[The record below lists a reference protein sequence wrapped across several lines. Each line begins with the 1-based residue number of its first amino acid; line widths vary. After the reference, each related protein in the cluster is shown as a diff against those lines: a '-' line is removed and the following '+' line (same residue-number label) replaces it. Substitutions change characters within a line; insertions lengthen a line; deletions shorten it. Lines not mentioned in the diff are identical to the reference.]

1 MDVPQLL
8 LLTFLVLLHR
18 AMGDDIVTEVVG
30 AEGRSVTFLI
40 HHLDGEAAAW
50 SFDDVAIVTV
60 IFRDPPGV
68 VFLDKKYKT
77 RFTFSEQGRAL
88 TISQLRME
96 DAGTYSLQNSEGKS
110 TFTLQVYRELAE
122 PRVSC
127 EAQNCSGG
135 GCRYALRC
143 SAPGPGLGSVSYG
156 WSEGEQ
162 PRGEGPTVLLEE
174 SPPHGSVSLTCR
186 ARNPVS
192 NSSVTV
198 WPGHLCAASASAPLP
213 AIVAC
218 ALAVTGVVV
227 LLVAVF
233 YCRSRG
239 WRMFPLS
246 AAEATDTGPRQE
258 LTTVYAQ
265 VNPWQQN
272 VPNATRDNPRGEN
285 STTIYATV
293 KAPAQTDDEK
303 MGSTVLGGQEVEEK
317 SIYSLVV

>member
-1 MDVPQLL
+1 
-8 LLTFLVLLHR
+8 
-18 AMGDDIVTEVVG
+18 
-30 AEGRSVTFLI
+30 
-40 HHLDGEAAAW
+40 
-50 SFDDVAIVTV
+50 
-60 IFRDPPGV
+60 
-68 VFLDKKYKT
+68 
-77 RFTFSEQGRAL
+77 
-88 TISQLRME
+88 
-96 DAGTYSLQNSEGKS
+96 KS

-156 WSEGEQ
+156 WSQGEQ

-174 SPPHGSVSLTCR
+174 SPPGGSVSLTCR

-198 WPGHLCAASASAPLP
+198 SPGHLCAGNTTHPLPTASASAPLA
-213 AIVAC
+213 AIVAG
-218 ALAVTGVVV
+218 ALAVTGVVA
-227 LLVAVF
+227 LLATVF

-239 WRMFPLS
+239 WRMFRLS
-246 AAEATDTGPRQE
+246 AAEATDTGPRQD

-272 VPNATRDNPRGEN
+272 VPNTTRDNPRGEN

>member
-8 LLTFLVLLHR
+8 LLTFLVLHR

-30 AEGRSVTFLI
+30 AEGKSVTFHIQDLP
-40 HHLDGEAAAW
+40 GNVAVW
-50 SFDDVAIVTV
+50 SFDNAPIVTV
-60 IFRDPPGV
+60 KFGEPPV
-68 VFLDKKYKT
+68 ALFSNNKYET

-96 DAGTYSLQNSEGKS
+96 DAGTYSARSGFIDS
-110 TFTLQVYRELAE
+110 IYTLQVYRELAE

-156 WSEGEQ
+156 WGGGEHA
-162 PRGEGPTVLLEE
+162 RG
-174 SPPHGSVSLTCR
+174 SP
-186 ARNPVS
+186 
-192 NSSVTV
+192 
-198 WPGHLCAASASAPLP
+198 SASAPRT
-213 AIVAC
+213 AIVAG
-218 ALAVTGVVV
+218 ALAVTGVAV

-239 WRMFPLS
+239 WRMFRLS
-246 AAEATDTGPRQE
+246 AAEATDTGARQE

-265 VNPWQQN
+265 VNPCQN